1 MWGDLTVQPSEV
13 GDPRRL
19 DALLCHTTY
28 GSRMQCMQA
37 AMWAGVDAHQQYTL
51 NQERTARQWLLRWGD
66 HANVGGSSN
75 GAAGTYLPLPAL

>member
-1 MWGDLTVQPSEV
+1 MRLVTPAGWMLFYAT
-13 GDPRRL
+13 PRN
-19 DALLCHTTY
+19 TTY
-28 GSRMQCMQA
+28 ESRMQCMQA

-66 HANVGGSSN
+66 NANVGGSSN